1 MNDEVKI
8 PDSSNDSMPARRGPA
23 VASPLLGIG
32 GAVLTLT
39 PVAAPLALS
48 PVVAAVVL
56 LGLPV
61 LGLVC
66 GIGGLFGAWKAPAA
80 VGILVC
86 GLDLLI
92 VVGLMLVFGGP

>member
-8 PDSSNDSMPARRGPA
+8 PDGGNDSMPARRGVA
-23 VASPLLGIG
+23 VASPFLGIG
-32 GAVLTLT
+32 GAALTLT

-56 LGLPV
+56 VGLPV

-66 GIGGLFGAWKAPAA
+66 GTVGLFGAWKAPAA

-86 GLDLLI
+86 VLDLLI
-92 VVGLMLVFGGP
+92 VVGLLLAFGP